1 MRRLIIASVLLLF
14 VLLLVVLGFGL
25 TRDPSRISSPL
36 INKPMP
42 EFSLSVLQQP
52 HITLS
57 NHDLLTGSPYLLNV
71 WASWCAA
78 CRTEHPLLLQ
88 LAKQKTIPIFGLNYR
103 DQREDANTWLQ
114 RLGDPYEVV
123 LFDPEGR
130 TGIDLGVYGAPETYV
145 VDRNGVIVHK
155 HIGPISPDDWR
166 NDLQPVINRLLTEQ
180 P

>member
-1 MRRLIIASVLLLF
+1 MRRLIIAFVLLLF

-25 TRDPSRISSPL
+25 TRDPSRVSSPL

-42 EFSLSVLQQP
+42 EFSLSLLSRP
-52 HITLS
+52 DINLS
-57 NHDLLTGSPYLLNV
+57 NRDLAGRPYLLNV

-78 CRTEHPLLLQ
+78 CRVEHPLLLQ
-88 LAKQKTIPIFGLNYR
+88 LAEQKTIPIYGLNYR
-103 DQREDANTWLQ
+103 DQRDDAATWLQ
-114 RLGDPYEVV
+114 RLGDPYEAV
-123 LFDPEGR
+123 LYDPEGR

-166 NDLQPVINRLLTEQ
+166 NDLQPIINRLLTEQ